1 MTTRLRI
8 AALTSAVAVAAA
20 SVLTAGLPASAATT
34 TIDPGPGAAGWLA
47 AQFQESGGL
56 PAVLGAANPDPGFTI
71 DGILALASAG
81 AAGDQ
86 AQKAIQWLQ
95 EPGVAT
101 GFYGS
106 PADPAKLAK
115 LIFGA
120 QVAGVDPTSF
130 GSGSPTDLVAL
141 LLPLQ
146 DATTGAFTPSTFG
159 QSFAVMALKRAGHG
173 DEADAAAAALV
184 LTQCTNGG
192 WTFDASFDP
201 TCQYVDADDTS
212 LAVQALLDAGAKTD
226 PEKAALQKG
235 LDYLTGS
242 QLADHGWSSFDVVGN
257 ANSTGLAIQ
266 ALRAADVTDAADA
279 ATTFLRT
286 LQVGCGGPAG
296 EVGAFGYDPKG
307 YDASTALFATVQ
319 GILGLGGPAMW
330 QLSIDG
336 ADADAPTLVCAS
348 PTTATSTATGSNAIL
363 PVTGSPLTGIL
374 VGGAAL
380 VAAGVVLLVVGR
392 LRRNRAG
399 A

>member
-20 SVLTAGLPASAATT
+20 SLVTVGLPASAATT
-34 TIDPGPGAAGWLA
+34 TTEPAPGAAGWLA
-47 AQFQESGGL
+47 AQFQDSGGL
-56 PAVLGAANPDPGFTI
+56 PAVLGAASPDPGSTL

-81 AAGDQ
+81 AGGDQ
-86 AQKAIQWLQ
+86 AQKAIQWLE
-95 EPGVAT
+95 EPGVAE

-120 QVAGVDPTSF
+120 QVVGVDPTSF
-130 GSGSPTDLVAL
+130 GSGPTNLVDL

-146 DATTGAFTPSTFG
+146 DAATGTFTPSTFG
-159 QSFAVMALKRAGHG
+159 QSFAVMALKRAGHD
-173 DEADAAAAALV
+173 DEAEAAAAALV
-184 LTQCTNGG
+184 LTQCDNGG

-201 TCQYVDADDTS
+201 DCQYVDADDTS

-226 PEKAALQKG
+226 AEKATLQKG

-242 QLADHGWSSFDVVGN
+242 QLDDNGWSSFDVVGN
-257 ANSTGLAIQ
+257 ANSTALAIQ
-266 ALRAADVTDAADA
+266 ALRAAGVTDAADA

-286 LQVGCGGPAG
+286 LQVGCDGPTDQ
-296 EVGAFGYDPKG
+296 VGAFGYDPNG
-307 YDASTALFATVQ
+307 FDASTALFATVQ

-336 ADADAPTLVCAS
+336 ADADAPTLVCVS
-348 PTTATSTATGSNAIL
+348 PTTATSTATGSSGML
-363 PVTGSPLTGIL
+363 PVTGSSLPGIL
-374 VGGAAL
+374 AGGGAL
-380 VAAGVVLLVVGR
+380 VVLGVVLLVVSR
-392 LRRNRAG
+392 VRRNRVG